1 MAYRSTPT
9 TPTSLSRIG
18 GRISK
23 LSLDVE
29 SGSSHGRSSIDR
41 SPIRLSL
48 DRSPRLGERKSSKI
62 STTHSVS
69 EFSRRPSISSPHHL
83 KLVLTGDSILVETPT
98 LQKRVVT
105 RGTTELQHQLG
116 QAQVDLK
123 KATDQLMVAEDA
135 KSRALDELKEMKKM
149 AEEAN
154 SRLTEA
160 LFAQRRAEEISEVER
175 FRVDELEQANIE
187 AAQKRDEAWQSEME
201 AVQKQRSLDAT
212 ALLAAREELERVSRE
227 LSAASEVKKLALE
240 QADNAQKTA
249 ISNAKK
255 IEDLSSALASLKES
269 LTFSSAFE
277 RENEMGG
284 SKWEAEARESSEL
297 AAESRL
303 VIESLRKGIERA
315 KEVESMLREREEL
328 LEKLNLELSSTR
340 DSEFQAS
347 SSLLESKKIIEKLE
361 REIQIT
367 KASKDGAFESMESIT
382 KQLEEAKMSLEE
394 TKLEISSLR
403 EKMQAMEASVR
414 QSSDDLEDSHRSAEK
429 GKIGLHG
436 MGETIESLKLE
447 LENAQKDLSLTRE
460 REELA
465 ISNMEDLAE
474 EASSLRNELRSVRKA
489 EEKSKQA
496 LDDLAIALKEVT
508 TEANQV
514 KDELLSAQ
522 AELENLKAE
531 AERYKRNVSSTEDVL
546 QLELEKA
553 TKEIERLKEI
563 AERAKLDAEH
573 AASIWKEKEIG
584 FINCIKV
591 SKEEIAIKEEANEE
605 LRISLWKAEE
615 EAREAQ
621 EEKRRLVDSVKQAEA
636 DVSSVRE
643 SLELVSVENLRLRD
657 RLSKVERELEK
668 KNHENEYLRNS
679 EAAAA
684 EEVDRLTRLLEA
696 ASAKALF
703 ENKTRSPGESDYGR
717 ASVDE
722 YKASAEE
729 IYDAQHILS
738 RSDEKTNSAHLITLV
753 LENSNV
759 GSATKEP
766 ISHPVN
772 MNGSV
777 NIAKQQNV
785 QPQYE
790 PIDKMSVL
798 RAPSPTRL
806 DDAETLNSDEYDHV
820 DGHQL
825 EEVEAHT
832 VSPARQKKKKPLLH
846 RFGNLLKKKNHK

>member
-1 MAYRSTPT
+1 MTSKSRHSSSEMAYRSTPT
-9 TPTSLSRIG
+9 TPTSLSRLG
-18 GRISK
+18 GRISR

-29 SGSSHGRSSIDR
+29 SGSSRGRSSIDR
-41 SPIRLSL
+41 SPIRSSL
-48 DRSPRLGERKSSKI
+48 DRSPRLGERKPSKI
-62 STTHSVS
+62 SNTHSVS
-69 EFSRRPSISSPHHL
+69 E
-83 KLVLTGDSILVETPT
+83 
-98 LQKRVVT
+98 KRVVT

-135 KSRALDELKEMKKM
+135 KSRALDELREMKKM

-187 AAQKRDEAWQSEME
+187 VAQKRDEAWQFEIE
-201 AVQKQRSLDAT
+201 AVQKQRSLDAA
-212 ALLAAREELERVSRE
+212 ALLVAREELERVSRE
-227 LSAASEVKKLALE
+227 LSAASEAKELALE
-240 QADNAQKTA
+240 QADDAQKTA

-255 IEDLSSALASLKES
+255 IEDLSSALASLKET

-284 SKWEAEARESSEL
+284 SKWEAEAIESSEL

-315 KEVESMLREREEL
+315 KEAESMLRDREEL

-340 DSEFQAS
+340 DSEFRAS
-347 SSLLESKKIIEKLE
+347 GSLLESKKMIEKLE

-414 QSSDDLEDSHRSAEK
+414 QSSDDLEDSHRSVDK
-429 GKIGLHG
+429 GNIGLHG
-436 MGETIESLKLE
+436 MGETIELLKLE
-447 LENAQKDLSLTRE
+447 LENALKDLSLTRE

-489 EEKSKQA
+489 EEKSKQT
-496 LDDLAIALKEVT
+496 LDDLAVALKEVT

-553 TKEIERLKEI
+553 SKEIERLKEK

-573 AASIWKEKEIG
+573 ASSIWKEKEIG

-605 LRISLWKAEE
+605 LRISLGKAEE

-621 EEKRRLVDSVKQAEA
+621 EEKRRLMDSVKQAEA
-636 DVSSVRE
+636 DLSSVRE

-668 KNHENEYLRNS
+668 KNNENEYLRNS

-696 ASAKALF
+696 ALAKAPF
-703 ENKTRSPGESDYGR
+703 ENKTRSPGESEYGR

-729 IYDAQHILS
+729 IYDAQQHILS
-738 RSDEKTNSAHLITLV
+738 QSDEKTSSAHLITLV
-753 LENSNV
+753 PENSNV
-759 GSATKEP
+759 GSAIKKP
-766 ISHPVN
+766 ISDPVN

-790 PIDKMSVL
+790 PIDKMSML

-825 EEVEAHT
+825 EEVEAHK